1 MKFINNRRNK
11 PLAIG
16 ANCGIGP
23 PELLVSMKEIKDNLS
38 NEILLVA
45 KGNCGIPE
53 YKSGKVTYNGNPT
66 VMSKYALLCKLIGID
81 IIGGCCGTTPE
92 HILSIKNSLRDNASN
107 RLKLNSMR
115 VKLQNEQDFSKLIRD
130 EIGLPWGQ
138 IASEELKSTRKKT
151 RRRKSLV

>member
-1 MKFINNRRNK
+1 
-11 PLAIG
+11 
-16 ANCGIGP
+16 
-23 PELLVSMKEIKDNLS
+23 
-38 NEILLVA
+38 
-45 KGNCGIPE
+45 
-53 YKSGKVTYNGNPT
+53 
-66 VMSKYALLCKLIGID
+66 MSKYALLCKLIGID